1 LRYALVEI
9 VNLHDE
15 ALAFEPIHRILFE
28 IKNPAGLED
37 ELELFFQRQVEIST
51 EKSYE
56 DLKKAINARK
66 KKEQLAGVIL
76 KNTFKLI
83 RFLKPS
89 SNLTVGTIQPFL
101 DKFIGDQKAQGL
113 DYVHGDDSLWQLV
126 RRNENNA
133 GIYLPALEK
142 NELFPTVILDGALP
156 RKTFPWGKP
165 GKSAFIW
172 RAGN

>member
-1 LRYALVEI
+1 V
-9 VNLHDE
+9 V
-15 ALAFEPIHRILFE
+15 
-28 IKNPAGLED
+28 
-37 ELELFFQRQVEIST
+37 
-51 EKSYE
+51 
-56 DLKKAINARK
+56 
-66 KKEQLAGVIL
+66 L

-101 DKFIGDQKAQGL
+101 EKFMSDQKARGL

-126 RRNENNA
+126 RKNENNA

-156 RKTFPWGKP
+156 RKTFSMGEAWEKRFYLEAR
-165 GKSAFIW
+165 KLIN
-172 RAGN
+172 R